1 LLRMVQAG
9 RLVSIEEA
17 LAGVGSEGARGRA
30 GERAIQTPATAPRS
44 APSPP
49 ATSHQPPATGSW
61 RQKLHAT
68 LMDLGMAFT
77 ADAIEHSEI
86 VEANGELRFTT
97 PRQFSI
103 AMKEADI
110 NQAVRQI
117 VGKPLK
123 IKVTIG
129 DVAAQNQD
137 KVAAA
142 PAQEDDLS
150 RRALTNP
157 EVQNFRDLFGGE
169 VRTVRNLKE

>member
-1 LLRMVQAG
+1 
-9 RLVSIEEA
+9 
-17 LAGVGSEGARGRA
+17 
-30 GERAIQTPATAPRS
+30 
-44 APSPP
+44 
-49 ATSHQPPATGSW
+49 
-61 RQKLHAT
+61 
-68 LMDLGMAFT
+68 MAFT